1 MKKTIYITMCL
12 PFISHAANLFDS
24 YESCYQAL
32 SNRLFHSDGHELEPF
47 SMEES
52 EGVFYGWSGF
62 DSGRQRSVELQDG
75 QLTIDSKRL
84 PTNFVKPFPRETIDI
99 GDLGLG
105 AKVYFKDN
113 WVCVEGSPPSASGT
127 AVRHQ
132 SVYLIR
138 TGNNPMGWK
147 LPSLFAS
154 CIAVRVN
161 GGLPDF
167 DSIRYFY
174 QKGKDQPS
182 GVDFTEYKIKNGS
195 FLEVGN
201 KRRAVFIDCG
211 NVYKFRFE

>member
-75 QLTIDSKRL
+75 QLTIDSKL
-84 PTNFVKPFPRETIDI
+84 LSTNFVKPFPRETIDI

-105 AKVYFKDN
+105 TKVYFNDS

-138 TGNNPMGWK
+138 TGNKPMAWN

-154 CIAVRVN
+154 CIGVRVN
-161 GGLPDF
+161 GGLPAF

-174 QKGKDQPS
+174 QKG
-182 GVDFTEYKIKNGS
+182 
-195 FLEVGN
+195 
-201 KRRAVFIDCG
+201 
-211 NVYKFRFE
+211 